1 MTSLMTFLAMSPAP
15 QQGGE
20 AAGGQQGAMMMNF
33 LFIGMMVL
41 VFYLLIWRPNA
52 QRQKKHKQMLEALK
66 KGDRI
71 VTNGGLFATVQD
83 VKEDRLVC
91 TITKDG
97 VKVEIA
103 RNAISGVVE
112 ST

>member
-1 MTSLMTFLAMSPAP
+1 MFLNLMTFLAMSPAP
-15 QQGGE
+15 REGE
-20 AAGGQQGAMMMNF
+20 AAGGQGAMMMNF

-52 QRQKKHKQMLEALK
+52 QRQKKHKTMLNAVQ

-71 VTNGGLFATVQD
+71 VTNGGLYATVLN
-83 VKEDRLVC
+83 VKDDRLVC
-91 TITKDG
+91 TISDG

-103 RNAISGVVE
+103 RSAISGVVE
-112 ST
+112 KK

>member
-1 MTSLMTFLAMSPAP
+1 MITDCLTFLAMSPAP
-15 QQGGE
+15 GE
-20 AAGGQQGAMMMNF
+20 GQAGSGQGAMMMNF

-52 QRQKKHKQMLEALK
+52 QRQKKHKQMLGNLK

-71 VTNGGLFATVQD
+71 VTNGGLFATVLN

-91 TITKDG
+91 TIADG
-97 VKVEIA
+97 VKVEISRSA
-103 RNAISGVVE
+103 VSGVIE
-112 ST
+112 Q